1 MPTRDYT
8 GGNNVRFIHGGEE
21 YFNSLLDVIDGARK
35 FLHLQVY
42 ILDRDETG
50 LVVIDALKDAAKRG
64 VNVYLVVDGFGS
76 MSLGREF
83 EREMKDAGVFFRF
96 FSPLPFPGIF
106 QAGRRLHHKVC
117 VADGK
122 TSLVGGI
129 NISNKYRGDG
139 DELPWLDYA
148 LQVEGP
154 LSVQITAVC
163 ERIFRKR
170 FTQGGLKKLK
180 RIHVGSAS
188 QESVLM
194 RMSVNDWIRRK
205 NEISAAYKHML
216 SGAHKEVIIVASYF
230 IPTRRLLKILIRSAK
245 RGRKIYIILS
255 RTSDVPFMKAAISY
269 LYDQL
274 LSAGVQV
281 FEYRASVLHAKVC
294 VVDNRWVSVGSHNLN
309 HLSELISIEMNL
321 EVLQHD
327 FALKV
332 SNELKQLMKEQ
343 CQEIRMEE
351 FDRTTSTLKRG
362 WNWFSY
368 KLISLSMRLLY
379 FLNQKG
385 LKDR

>member
-1 MPTRDYT
+1 
-8 GGNNVRFIHGGEE
+8 
-21 YFNSLLDVIDGARK
+21 
-35 FLHLQVY
+35 
-42 ILDRDETG
+42 
-50 LVVIDALKDAAKRG
+50 
-64 VNVYLVVDGFGS
+64 
-76 MSLGREF
+76 
-83 EREMKDAGVFFRF
+83 
-96 FSPLPFPGIF
+96 
-106 QAGRRLHHKVC
+106 
-117 VADGK
+117 
-122 TSLVGGI
+122 
-129 NISNKYRGDG
+129 
-139 DELPWLDYA
+139 
-148 LQVEGP
+148 
-154 LSVQITAVC
+154 
-163 ERIFRKR
+163 
-170 FTQGGLKKLK
+170 
-180 RIHVGSAS
+180 
-188 QESVLM
+188 
-194 RMSVNDWIRRK
+194 
-205 NEISAAYKHML
+205 ML
-216 SGAHKEVIIVASYF
+216 NGAHKEVIIVASYF

-327 FALKV
+327 FASKV
-332 SNELKQLMKEQ
+332 SSELKQLMKEQ
-343 CQEIRMEE
+343 CQEIRLEE